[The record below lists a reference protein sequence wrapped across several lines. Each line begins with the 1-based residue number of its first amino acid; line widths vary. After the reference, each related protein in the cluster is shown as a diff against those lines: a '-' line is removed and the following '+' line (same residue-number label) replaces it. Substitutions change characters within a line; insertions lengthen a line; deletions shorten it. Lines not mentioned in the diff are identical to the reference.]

1 MKYLTKD
8 ELENIMNKLTENPTK
23 DTLKELNEEYN
34 GEEVQMIEEQNIT
47 SVSEPEQVSNMEV
60 PIGEP
65 QLEPIIEQPIENDTP
80 EMPNVEIPVGEPQ
93 TEVMVEQPVEP
104 IPTAPV
110 EEPVVTPLQPEVE
123 TPVVNPLPNVEVP
136 MEQPVVQM
144 PEVPEQTT
152 PINNVNVGPEIP
164 SFEVPQMVTPENN
177 NSANQ
182 EPINFTGNLWEPQ
195 QQENLMNTTDNF
207 NNQEVAMSNTEVPVQ
222 NGPFFGNT
230 QETVNN
236 PIPIQNGMPHI
247 PQGPSM
253 FGQFEQNYNG

>member
-8 ELENIMNKLTENPTK
+8 ELEEIINKLTENPTK
-23 DTLKELNEEYN
+23 DTLKELNNEYN
-34 GEEVQMIEEQNIT
+34 GEEVQVMEEQNIT

-60 PIGEP
+60 PIEEP
-65 QLEPIIEQPIENDTP
+65 QLEPIVEQPIENVTP
-80 EMPNVEIPVGEPQ
+80 EIPNVEIPVGEPQ
-93 TEVMVEQPVEP
+93 QEIMVEQSVEP
-104 IPTAPV
+104 IPTPSV
-110 EEPVVTPLQPEVE
+110 EEPVVTPLPSVE
-123 TPVVNPLPNVEVP
+123 GTPVVNSLPNVEIP
-136 MEQPVVQM
+136 MEQPAIQM
-144 PEVPEQTT
+144 PEQSILV
-152 PINNVNVGPEIP
+152 NNVSVGPEIP

-230 QETVNN
+230 TEPVNN
-236 PIPIQNGMPHI
+236 PIPIQNAMPHI

-253 FGQFEQNYNG
+253 LGQFEQTYNG